1 MSWRTKPQQVLLAAV
16 AIGLLTA
23 CGSSDDGADD
33 GITEGAITD
42 TPSPSEPT
50 DSPSADAP
58 SADATVSEEPVPE
71 AAVDDVIAQLV
82 ELSSSEAFAGDNS
95 DESIAAAARAFNEAG
110 LDFSPSG
117 LAAGVPTACTGID
130 TVAVSQILGT
140 QVSAET
146 IEGFLAASPGYLS
159 CTLQSTVDPKVA
171 MAYVHLAPDLAGE
184 DNWGV
189 IGTLDGAFD
198 ITGLADAA
206 VWSDG
211 SRSDN
216 QTNPGMLQLQVDQG
230 GTQSLIQAQA
240 NEPQL
245 ALVEDWS
252 VPRLILALAAVDAS
266 LT

>member
-33 GITEGAITD
+33 GMTEGATTD
-42 TPSPSEPT
+42 TPSPGEPT

-95 DESIAAAARAFNEAG
+95 DESIAAAASAFNEAG

-130 TVAVSQILGT
+130 T
-140 QVSAET
+140 E
-146 IEGFLAASPGYLS
+146 
-159 CTLQSTVDPKVA
+159 VA

-245 ALVEDWS
+245 ALVDAWS
-252 VPRLILALAAVDAS
+252 VPKLILALAAVDAS